1 MPRDRWHWSGIVREL
16 EAHHGRI
23 DCEILRLSGGGFEAE
38 GCLGKGSRMKKDTTA
53 YTAPVDWDKNDCSIR
68 ALAVACGVPYAVA
81 SVAFSVTGRRV
92 KGATELDI
100 TSKLHEEFLDMTR
113 VRSAE
118 GMDLETFCL
127 VAPKGAYVVHK
138 KGHAFAVI
146 DGIVHD
152 WESTT
157 KPSTMVLRVWRVTE
171 RARAK
176 MEMLKGLV

>member
-1 MPRDRWHWSGIVREL
+1 MLD
-16 EAHHGRI
+16 
-23 DCEILRLSGGGFEAE
+23 GGVAG
-38 GCLGKGSRMKKDTTA
+38 MKKDSTQYA
-53 YTAPVDWDKNDCSIR
+53 AEQVAWDKDDCSVR
-68 ALAVACGVPYAVA
+68 ALAVACSVPYAVA
-81 SVAFSVTGRRV
+81 SVALSVTGRRV
-92 KGATELDI
+92 KQGTGLDTTI
-100 TSKLHEEFLDMTR
+100 KLHEEFLGMTR

-171 RARAK
+171 RARGK
-176 MEMLKGLV
+176 MEMLKGMV

>member
-1 MPRDRWHWSGIVREL
+1 
-16 EAHHGRI
+16 
-23 DCEILRLSGGGFEAE
+23 
-38 GCLGKGSRMKKDTTA
+38 MKKVSDLYA
-53 YTAPVDWDKNDCSIR
+53 AEKVAWDKDDCSVR

-81 SVAFSVTGRRV
+81 SVALSVTGRRV
-92 KGATELDI
+92 KQGTDLETTI
-100 TSKLHEEFLDMTR
+100 RLHEEFLGMVR
-113 VRSAE
+113 VRSAK

-157 KPSTMVLRVWRVTE
+157 KPSTMVLRVWRVTDK
-171 RARAK
+171 ARAK
-176 MEMLKGLV
+176 MEMLKGMV